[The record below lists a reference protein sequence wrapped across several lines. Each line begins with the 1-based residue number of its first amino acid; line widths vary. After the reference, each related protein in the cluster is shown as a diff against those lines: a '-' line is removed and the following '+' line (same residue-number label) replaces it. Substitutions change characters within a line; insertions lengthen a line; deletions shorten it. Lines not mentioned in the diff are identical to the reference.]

1 MQISKNAKKILKAA
15 SSNEPELQG
24 KLYSCYTLAKNKAI
38 CSESES
44 LDCVKALENEGL
56 VSVPY
61 SSIPHLFQ
69 LTDYGRHYTEIR
81 FRNALDFFIHS
92 ILCPIVVTLITEAI
106 IHGLPILLQLLSHK
120 G

>member
-1 MQISKNAKKILKAA
+1 MQISNNAKKILKAA
-15 SSNEPELQG
+15 SSSEPELQG
-24 KLYSCYTLAKNKAI
+24 KFYSCYTLAKNKAI

-44 LDCVKALENEGL
+44 LDCVKALEGEGL

-61 SSIPHLFQ
+61 SSSPHLFQ
-69 LTDYGRHYTEIR
+69 LTDYGRHYAEIR
-81 FRNALDFFIHS
+81 FRNALDFFTHS